1 MTGAP
6 WRNLFRRRGR
16 QRRMTGKCLTGGR
29 GLAALTICVAAAAC
43 GTHRAPVSPQTAPS
57 AASKATPA
65 ARASVRPA
73 VTLAAAVPPRQRA
86 VKDAKA
92 ILAAFVPPPGAV
104 RLAKVPAA
112 ASLLRQPPESLAVSN
127 LIDDASL
134 WRAPMGPGAVLD
146 WERAHLPRRFD
157 SAAGIG
163 SGGNVRGQR
172 FYDSSWSL
180 APLYG
185 VLAYRTMV
193 VAVQDVGNGQ
203 TVVRVDAQV
212 MWLDRQPASERR
224 PVR

>member
-1 MTGAP
+1 
-6 WRNLFRRRGR
+6 
-16 QRRMTGKCLTGGR
+16 MTGKCLPGGR
-29 GLAALTICVAAAAC
+29 GLAALTICLAAAAC
-43 GTHRAPVSPQTAPS
+43 GTPRAPVSPRTAPT
-57 AASKATPA
+57 ATPKATPA
-65 ARASVRPA
+65 ATASVRPA
-73 VTLAAAVPPRQRA
+73 ATHAATAVPPRQRA
-86 VKDAKA
+86 VEDAKA

-112 ASLLRQPPESLAVSN
+112 ASLLRLPPESPAVTN

-134 WRAPMGPGAVLD
+134 WRAPMAPGAVLD

-163 SGGNVRGQR
+163 SGGDIRGQR

-212 MWLDRQPASERR
+212 MWLDRQPASE
-224 PVR
+224 